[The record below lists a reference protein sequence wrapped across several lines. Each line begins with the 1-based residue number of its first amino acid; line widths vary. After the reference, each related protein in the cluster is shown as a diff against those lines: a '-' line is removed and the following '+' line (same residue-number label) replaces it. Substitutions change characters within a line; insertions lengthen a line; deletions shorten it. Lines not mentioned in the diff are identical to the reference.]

1 MKVLYYKI
9 VPIDSFFF
17 FLKVP
22 LEVDYFIRTR
32 MTEPYKFM
40 KENDH
45 TSRLPK
51 TYKFKTHLFL
61 KKKRKRKR
69 KKVQN
74 PLVSCPSPLRIY
86 LYSSFR
92 GSESA
97 LKKTYFYILFQN
109 HGTCQGNNLKKW
121 VHNIFFFAYH

>member
-61 KKKRKRKR
+61 KKKEKEKEKRFKTHLC
-69 KKVQN
+69 
-74 PLVSCPSPLRIY
+74 LVLHLYVFTYTAASEDPSQL
-86 LYSSFR
+86 
-92 GSESA
+92 
-97 LKKTYFYILFQN
+97 
-109 HGTCQGNNLKKW
+109 
-121 VHNIFFFAYH
+121 

>member
-9 VPIDSFFF
+9 VPIDSFFFFF

-40 KENDH
+40 KGNDH

-61 KKKRKRKR
+61 KKK
-69 KKVQN
+69 KKKKKKGSKPTCV
-74 PLVSCPSPLRIY
+74 LSFTFTYTAASEDPSQL
-86 LYSSFR
+86 
-92 GSESA
+92 
-97 LKKTYFYILFQN
+97 
-109 HGTCQGNNLKKW
+109 
-121 VHNIFFFAYH
+121 